1 MTIDKYQ
8 YKSLKITNLKKI
20 ESKLRNRKELQIA
33 GKLSKKDTYSIQEV
47 QKDDHFST
55 AYYVPPS
62 KLKKG
67 TFYINTK
74 EPSMWNQKEM
84 IVLSLHEGIPGHH
97 YEAWYMKQRP
107 VPLYIKNTQYD
118 GYSEGWGLY
127 VESLYK
133 TKDPYIL
140 YYQSMYNIVRS
151 VRLVVDIGIHMYG
164 WSLSQTVI
172 YEISHI

>member
-1 MTIDKYQ
+1 
-8 YKSLKITNLKKI
+8 
-20 ESKLRNRKELQIA
+20 
-33 GKLSKKDTYSIQEV
+33 
-47 QKDDHFST
+47 
-55 AYYVPPS
+55 
-62 KLKKG
+62 
-67 TFYINTK
+67 
-74 EPSMWNQKEM
+74 
-84 IVLSLHEGIPGHH
+84 
-97 YEAWYMKQRP
+97 MKQRP

-164 WSLSQTVI
+164 WSLSKTLSFMKYHTHMKDEQLLLEI
-172 YEISHI
+172 YRYIDTPGQALSYKMGELTIRKLKKQWLSKGGTEAMFHKHILDRGPCPISFL